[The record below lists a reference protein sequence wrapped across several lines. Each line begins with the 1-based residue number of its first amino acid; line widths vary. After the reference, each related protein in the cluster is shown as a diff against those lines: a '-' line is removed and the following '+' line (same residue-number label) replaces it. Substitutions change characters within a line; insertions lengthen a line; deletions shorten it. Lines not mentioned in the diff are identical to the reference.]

1 MQTDIA
7 LHRRQE
13 SSVKLLLLKSGFIL
27 PPVYQPDC
35 SSDPWRWSPLLDVY
49 VLVLL
54 TGDRGKTKLKNITSQ
69 RGEGESL
76 VLSWVR
82 LDLNWVFIILC
93 NFILF
98 FCSTTFIMQLLL
110 LVTVYKLHSANHVS
124 PNLEILTLNFSDKW
138 KDYSVV
144 WKFEKSIFTVFCE
157 CCFYSSLPVNT
168 NFISPVGKMNRWSRG
183 PTWHI
188 KHFHVGWVSLS
199 FDPDLSLVVSVYT
212 YWLPHTRSSP
222 GWITCCCA
230 VLRSLL
236 CSTSV
241 VAVITK
247 HYQTITHSSLH

>member
-1 MQTDIA
+1 MEVIA
-7 LHRRQE
+7 TAGCLCACI
-13 SSVKLLLLKSGFIL
+13 V
-27 PPVYQPDC
+27 D
-35 SSDPWRWSPLLDVY
+35 WRS
-49 VLVLL
+49 
-54 TGDRGKTKLKNITSQ
+54 RENKTQKHNITE
-69 RGEGESL
+69 RGGRVSGAE
-76 VLSWVR
+76 LSETWPE
-82 LDLNWVFIILC
+82 LSIYYFMQLYT
-93 NFILF
+93 F

-222 GWITCCCA
+222 RWITCCCA

>member
-7 LHRRQE
+7 LHRQQE
-13 SSVKLLLLKSGFIL
+13 SLVKLLLLKSGFIL

-98 FCSTTFIMQLLL
+98 FLLHYIYHAAFITSYSLQATQCKPCIPKSGDLDFEFLWQMEGLQCRLKVWKEYFHSFLWMLLL
-110 LVTVYKLHSANHVS
+110 LFFTCKHQLYISCWKNEQMVAWPH
-124 PNLEILTLNFSDKW
+124 LT
-138 KDYSVV
+138 Y
-144 WKFEKSIFTVFCE
+144 
-157 CCFYSSLPVNT
+157 
-168 NFISPVGKMNRWSRG
+168 
-183 PTWHI
+183 
-188 KHFHVGWVSLS
+188 
-199 FDPDLSLVVSVYT
+199 
-212 YWLPHTRSSP
+212 
-222 GWITCCCA
+222 
-230 VLRSLL
+230 
-236 CSTSV
+236 
-241 VAVITK
+241 
-247 HYQTITHSSLH
+247 